1 MKYILTLI
9 LVSYCVL
16 NSWAQADLSLEQA
29 IATGLKNNYQI
40 EIAKKRIDAA
50 KVNNTMGAA
59 GAYPRVTAGFN
70 SNNSFLVVNN
80 PTSFLDGNTLAG
92 LGLTPTVDVS
102 WTLFDNYKVK
112 INKERLQQL
121 EAQSVGNSDLVVE
134 NTINAIILAYY
145 RAVIEQGKIDV
156 FQQVMDLSRDRYD
169 FEVAKQEL
177 GTGSTFQVV
186 QVKDAFL
193 SDSTNLLRQ
202 QNAFRAAV
210 RNLNIAMGE
219 EDATDKSYNLTDEL
233 TLDQQ
238 VYNKATL
245 RQKMT
250 ENNRTLRNQMLN
262 QELLKTNVKLQE
274 SNQWYMPKVA
284 VSTGLNEALS
294 QNFLWNDALPD
305 IVSAGGRQFTYYL
318 NFSVSFNIYNGGAY
332 KRAIQ
337 NATIEKEIGTLNI
350 ANQKRTLF
358 GQLDNQLATYQ
369 DQLNVIALNDQ
380 VITNA
385 QQNLNISEERY
396 KRTLINSFDY
406 RNVQL
411 AYLRAALTRLESIYN
426 LKVLET
432 ELTRLTGG
440 LLNVE

>member
-1 MKYILTLI
+1 MA
-9 LVSYCVL
+9 

-40 EIAKKRIDAA
+40 EIAKKRMDAA
-50 KVNNTMGAA
+50 KVNNTVAAA

-92 LGLTPTVDVS
+92 LGLTPTVDVA
-102 WTLFDNYKVK
+102 WTLFDNYKVS
-112 INKERLQQL
+112 INKERLEQL
-121 EAQSVGNSDLVVE
+121 EEQSVGNSDLVVE
-134 NTINAIILAYY
+134 NSINAIVLAYY
-145 RAVIEQGKIDV
+145 RAVIEQGKIEV

-202 QNAFRAAV
+202 QNAYRASV

-219 EDATDKSYNLTDEL
+219 ETTSTNYTLTDAL
-233 TLDQQ
+233 NLDAQ
-238 VYNKATL
+238 VYNNETL

-250 ENNRTLRNQMLN
+250 ANNRTLRNQMLN
-262 QELLKTNVKLQE
+262 QKLLNTNVKLQK
-274 SNQWYMPKVA
+274 SNKWYMPKISVN
-284 VSTGLNEALS
+284 TGLNEALS

-305 IVSAGGRQFTYYL
+305 VVSAGGRQFTYYL
-318 NFSVSFNIYNGGAY
+318 NFSVSFSLYNGGTY

-337 NATIEKEIGTLNI
+337 NAIINREIGALNI
-350 ANQKRTLF
+350 SDQKRTLF

-369 DQLNVIALNDQ
+369 DQLNIIALNDQ
-380 VITNA
+380 VIANA

-396 KRTLINSFDY
+396 KRALINSFDY

-411 AYLRAALTRLESIYN
+411 AYLRAALTRLESIYS

-440 LLNVE
+440 FVTGE

>member
-1 MKYILTLI
+1 MA
-9 LVSYCVL
+9 

-50 KVNNTMGAA
+50 KVNNTVAAA

-92 LGLTPTVDVS
+92 LGLTPTVDVA
-102 WTLFDNYKVK
+102 WTLFDNYKVS
-112 INKERLQQL
+112 INKERLEQL
-121 EAQSVGNSDLVVE
+121 EEQSVGNSDLVVE
-134 NTINAIILAYY
+134 NSINAIVLAYY
-145 RAVIEQGKIDV
+145 RAVIEQGKIEV

-202 QNAFRAAV
+202 QNAYRASV

-219 EDATDKSYNLTDEL
+219 ETTSTNYTLTDAL
-233 TLDQQ
+233 NLDAQ
-238 VYNKATL
+238 VYNNETL

-250 ENNRTLRNQMLN
+250 ANNRTLRNQMLN
-262 QELLKTNVKLQE
+262 QKLLNTNVKLQK
-274 SNQWYMPKVA
+274 SNKWYMPKISVN
-284 VSTGLNEALS
+284 TGLNEALS

-305 IVSAGGRQFTYYL
+305 VVSAGGRQFTYYL
-318 NFSVSFNIYNGGAY
+318 NFSVSFSLYNGGTY

-337 NATIEKEIGTLNI
+337 NAIINREIGALNI
-350 ANQKRTLF
+350 SDQKRTLF

-369 DQLNVIALNDQ
+369 DQLNIIALNDQ
-380 VITNA
+380 VIANA

-396 KRTLINSFDY
+396 KRALINSFDY

-411 AYLRAALTRLESIYN
+411 AYLRAALTRLESIYS

-440 LLNVE
+440 FVTGE

>member
-1 MKYILTLI
+1 MKYILTLGLI
-9 LVSYCVL
+9 ACFMA

-50 KVNNTMGAA
+50 KVNNTVAAA

-92 LGLTPTVDVS
+92 LGLTPTVDVA
-102 WTLFDNYKVK
+102 WTLFDNYKVS
-112 INKERLQQL
+112 INKERLEQL
-121 EAQSVGNSDLVVE
+121 EEQSVGNSDLVVE
-134 NTINAIILAYY
+134 NSINAIVLAYY
-145 RAVIEQGKIDV
+145 RAVIEQGKIEV

-202 QNAFRAAV
+202 QNAYRASV

-219 EDATDKSYNLTDEL
+219 ETTSTNYTLTDAL
-233 TLDQQ
+233 NLDAQ
-238 VYNKATL
+238 VYNNETL

-250 ENNRTLRNQMLN
+250 ANNRTLRNQMLN
-262 QELLKTNVKLQE
+262 QKLLNTNVKLQK
-274 SNQWYMPKVA
+274 SNKWYMPKISVN
-284 VSTGLNEALS
+284 TGLNEALS

-305 IVSAGGRQFTYYL
+305 VVSAGGRQFTYYL
-318 NFSVSFNIYNGGAY
+318 NFSVSFSLYNGGTY

-337 NATIEKEIGTLNI
+337 NAIINREIGALNI
-350 ANQKRTLF
+350 SDQKRTLF

-369 DQLNVIALNDQ
+369 DQLNIIALNDQ
-380 VITNA
+380 VIANA

-396 KRTLINSFDY
+396 KRALINSFDY

-411 AYLRAALTRLESIYN
+411 AYLRAALTRLESIYS

-440 LLNVE
+440 FVTGE

>member
-1 MKYILTLI
+1 MKYILTLGLI
-9 LVSYCVL
+9 ACFMA

-40 EIAKKRIDAA
+40 EIAKKRMDAA
-50 KVNNTMGAA
+50 KVNNTVAAA

-92 LGLTPTVDVS
+92 LGLTPTVDVA
-102 WTLFDNYKVK
+102 WTLFDNYKVS
-112 INKERLQQL
+112 INKERLEQL
-121 EAQSVGNSDLVVE
+121 EEQSVGNSDLVVE
-134 NTINAIILAYY
+134 NNINAIVLAYY
-145 RAVIEQGKIDV
+145 RAVIEQGKIEV

-202 QNAFRAAV
+202 QNAYRASV

-219 EDATDKSYNLTDEL
+219 ETTSTNYTLTDAL
-233 TLDQQ
+233 NLDAQ
-238 VYNKATL
+238 VYNNETL

-250 ENNRTLRNQMLN
+250 ANNRTLRNQMLN
-262 QELLKTNVKLQE
+262 QKLLNTNVKLQK
-274 SNQWYMPKVA
+274 SNKWYMPKISVN
-284 VSTGLNEALS
+284 TGLNEALS

-305 IVSAGGRQFTYYL
+305 VVSAGGRQFTYYL
-318 NFSVSFNIYNGGAY
+318 NFSVSFSLYNGGTY

-337 NATIEKEIGTLNI
+337 NAIINREIGALNI
-350 ANQKRTLF
+350 SDQKRTLF

-369 DQLNVIALNDQ
+369 DQLNIIALNDQ
-380 VITNA
+380 VIANA

-396 KRTLINSFDY
+396 KRALINSFDY

-411 AYLRAALTRLESIYN
+411 AYLRAALTRLESIYS

-440 LLNVE
+440 FVTGE